1 MLIRFVKLTIA
12 TEHIDTFKNHF
23 ASVREKIRAS
33 PGNLHAELLQDLNN
47 PQIFFTHSHWEKPED
62 LETYR
67 QSAFFDQVWRYT
79 KTLFSE
85 KAEAWSVMKV

>member
-12 TEHIDTFKNHF
+12 EQNIEAFELHF
-23 ASVREKIRAS
+23 ETVKDKIRAS
-33 PGNLHAELLQDLNN
+33 KGNLHVELLQDLNN
-47 PQIFFTHSHWEKPED
+47 PQIFFTHSHWESFED

-67 QSAFFDQVWRYT
+67 HSAFFDEVWRYT

-85 KAEAWSVMKV
+85 KAEAWSLEQV